1 MYRADQFVFIHM
13 FRMGGTTCM
22 KQVNSTQIGY
32 HLPHSMLPNQLSCL
46 PVVGV
51 IRNPFDWYVSVY
63 QHCKNLS
70 PDMQTGTFLNF
81 MMDFKHTTMEDTLE
95 RLLDPSWMTEKDIEN
110 ALKHFPS
117 FYDYDN
123 SRLDNLR
130 KTEFLDYINS
140 GNGFLSWLFE
150 YMYSVNGTTE
160 NVKLCKLESLVEDFK
175 ENTGIK
181 LVDAHENSFEDAP
194 GCGIILSDK
203 IKNLIMEKDRYYI
216 ERYYPD
222 YYK

>member
-1 MYRADQFVFIHM
+1 
-13 FRMGGTTCM
+13 
-22 KQVNSTQIGY
+22 
-32 HLPHSMLPNQLSCL
+32 
-46 PVVGV
+46 
-51 IRNPFDWYVSVY
+51 
-63 QHCKNLS
+63 
-70 PDMQTGTFLNF
+70 MQTGTFLNF

-140 GNGFLSWLFE
+140 GKGFLSWLFE